1 MRILIIGLGSMGKRR
16 AGNLLGLS
24 RVTEVRGWDPREDRR
39 QEAEAQRGITT
50 FVELDQ
56 AYDWKPDAIV
66 ISTPPN
72 YHTIYAK
79 QAATLKIPF
88 FVEASVLDDGLDEV
102 VGILNDNHAL
112 GVPSCTMRFH
122 PDVQA
127 MKRLIEDGALGDPTN
142 RIGFTYHM
150 GQYLPDWHPNEDY
163 RKFYVGQ
170 KETSAAREM
179 VCFEAVWMSWLI
191 GLPKQ
196 VMAQRSKLTDLDAD
210 IDDIYQLLTVHETGA
225 MGSTM
230 IDVIAR
236 HPYRHLRLLSE
247 DGIIEWSALD
257 KSLKYFDG
265 KTKSWSQIGDGDKT
279 GYSGGNFTGEEMY
292 VKEMDAFLDV
302 AEGNRAAFPY
312 SFEDDIRVLS
322 YLRAAETSDDTGRL
336 VKL

>member
-150 GQYLPDWHPNEDY
+150 GQ
-163 RKFYVGQ
+163 
-170 KETSAAREM
+170 
-179 VCFEAVWMSWLI
+179 
-191 GLPKQ
+191 
-196 VMAQRSKLTDLDAD
+196 
-210 IDDIYQLLTVHETGA
+210 
-225 MGSTM
+225 
-230 IDVIAR
+230 
-236 HPYRHLRLLSE
+236 
-247 DGIIEWSALD
+247 
-257 KSLKYFDG
+257 
-265 KTKSWSQIGDGDKT
+265 
-279 GYSGGNFTGEEMY
+279 
-292 VKEMDAFLDV
+292 
-302 AEGNRAAFPY
+302 
-312 SFEDDIRVLS
+312 
-322 YLRAAETSDDTGRL
+322 
-336 VKL
+336 